1 MKNAVNFNNLK
12 SAWRDDAK
20 IFHKQLE
27 LNLEELEGNYPE
39 HWNIFIDFVDRF
51 SPKNILDIGCGCGA
65 YYELCKRHFD
75 IEYTGID
82 YSEHAIQLAKKHWGH
97 EGFFVKDYR
106 RLTPED
112 VEGFDLLHVGAM
124 LDVLPN
130 GDEALEFIL
139 SLKPQALLIGRMK
152 LTGSESYYNVYT
164 AYDAITTC
172 EFYHNRDR
180 FLELCVKYGYD
191 LHGGKKSI
199 SHKDGWLGTDSN
211 FLLIKTDNKK

>member
-1 MKNAVNFNNLK
+1 MNDLENAWK
-12 SAWRDDAK
+12 DDTT

-39 HWNIFIDFVDRF
+39 HWNIFINLVDRF

-75 IEYTGID
+75 VEYTGID
-82 YSEHAIQLAKKHWGH
+82 YSEHAIQLAKSHWGH
-97 EGFFVKDYR
+97 ERFFVKDYKG
-106 RLTPED
+106 LTPED
-112 VEGFDLLHVGAM
+112 VDGFDLLHVGAM

-139 SLKPQALLIGRMK
+139 SLSPQALLIGRMK
-152 LTGSESYYNVYT
+152 LTTVESYYNVYT

-172 EFYHNRDR
+172 EFYHNKNN
-180 FLELCVKYGYD
+180 FSKLCSKYNY
-191 LHGGKKSI
+191 SI
-199 SHKDGWLGTDSN
+199 HQASDS
-211 FLLIKTDNKK
+211 FYMRSER